1 MFKNKISRLSKYS
14 AAAGTLALCGCTMIP
29 DYENPDETYGRGKL
43 DAPEFKHAAGL
54 WKNAAPSDGVPKGEW
69 WAIFGDAKLDALIK
83 ACDANNPDIA
93 AAFQRVERAREAAF
107 MGESDLYPHLSST
120 DYYKRDGRTEVQK
133 PVAMGTYSSW
143 VVGLGATWDLD
154 LFGRIQSLVIRDR
167 ALRRRHMPTTAT

>member
-1 MFKNKISRLSKYS
+1 MFKNKISRFSKYS

-54 WKNAAPSDGVPKGEW
+54 WKNAAPSDGAPKGEW

-93 AAFQRVERAREAAF
+93 AAEGNVRSGGSDRRAQIDGAEFSSKQIFQ
-107 MGESDLYPHLSST
+107 PNI
-120 DYYKRDGRTEVQK
+120 
-133 PVAMGTYSSW
+133 
-143 VVGLGATWDLD
+143 
-154 LFGRIQSLVIRDR
+154 GRIGSCCRFRPFFCRISQMKMCGKGKINNRFANLSQIYRKFSAHR
-167 ALRRRHMPTTAT
+167 QR